1 MTVNHLAKPRG
12 VRLTQLPLYMV
23 SVAQLVEQMIVV
35 HQVAGSYPVRHPN
48 WICGGIGIRA
58 TLRMLIL
65 GV

>member
-35 HQVAGSYPVRHPN
+35 HQVAGSCPVRHP
-48 WICGGIGIRA
+48 ITGF
-58 TLRMLIL
+58 
-65 GV
+65 VVES